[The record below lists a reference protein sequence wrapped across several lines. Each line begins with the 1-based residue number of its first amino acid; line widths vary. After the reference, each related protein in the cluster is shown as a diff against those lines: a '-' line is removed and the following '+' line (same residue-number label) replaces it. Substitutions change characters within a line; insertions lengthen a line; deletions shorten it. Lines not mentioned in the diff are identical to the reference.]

1 MSRTP
6 DDRRRSKLL
15 DSAVEYILKHGLS
28 DLSLRPLAE
37 ALDSSPRVL
46 LYYFGSKEDLVSEIL
61 QRAGARQREL
71 FARLRTQH
79 LGSDEA
85 CRAIWEIMSAP
96 ASEPVFRLFFE
107 VYGLALQDRKRYAR
121 FLARVVNEWL
131 EFIAAPLIGQG
142 WNSRDARAYAT
153 VVIAGFRGFL
163 LDLCAT
169 RDRDRVNAG
178 VTLWLQSL
186 DAITAERH
194 AAS

>member
-6 DDRRRSKLL
+6 DERRRAELL
-15 DSAVEYILKHGLS
+15 DAAVDYILKHGLA

-61 QRAGARQREL
+61 ERAGARQREL
-71 FARLRTQH
+71 FARLRTRH

-121 FLARVVNEWL
+121 FLQRVVSEWL
-131 EFIAAPLIGQG
+131 EFIAAPLVEVG
-142 WNSRDARAYAT
+142 WTNDDARAYAT
-153 VVIAGFRGFL
+153 LVIAGFRGFL

-169 RDRDRVNAG
+169 RDLARVNRG
-178 VTLWLQSL
+178 VGLWLQSL
-186 DAITAERH
+186 AALTAERNV
-194 AAS
+194 AS